1 VSSGPDARAHGA
13 RRRAREVAFRVAYQ
27 ADMAGD
33 GYAQAWELRRE
44 HEDELTSDQLGLITD
59 VVGLLESSAL
69 QIDDELRS
77 AIEQRWDVARLAATD
92 RAVLR
97 VAVAELL
104 ARPGSPARV
113 VLDEA
118 IEIARTF
125 GSEESGR
132 FVNGV
137 LDRAARHLRPAEF

>member
-1 VSSGPDARAHGA
+1 MLRASA
-13 RRRAREVAFRVAYQ
+13 
-27 ADMAGD
+27 
-33 GYAQAWELRRE
+33 E
-44 HEDELTSDQLGLITD
+44 HWPLN
-59 VVGLLESSAL
+59 
-69 QIDDELRS
+69 
-77 AIEQRWDVARLAATD
+77 RLAATD

-113 VLDEA
+113 VIDES
-118 IEIARTF
+118 IEIARRY

-137 LDRAARHLRPAEF
+137 LDKAARQLRAAEF

>member
-1 VSSGPDARAHGA
+1 MSPATGA

-27 ADMAGD
+27 ADVAGD
-33 GYAQAWELRRE
+33 AYPFAWSLRRE
-44 HEDELTSDQLGLITD
+44 QEERLTGDQLELIE
-59 VVGLLESSAL
+59 VLVGALEARGVEVDAELQSAL
-69 QIDDELRS
+69 E
-77 AIEQRWDVARLAATD
+77 ERWQVARLAATD

-118 IEIARTF
+118 IEIARTY

-137 LDRAARHLRPAEF
+137 LDRAARRLRPAEF

>member
-1 VSSGPDARAHGA
+1 VSPATGA

-27 ADMAGD
+27 ADIAGD
-33 GYAQAWELRRE
+33 AYARAWELRRE
-44 HEDELTSDQLGLITD
+44 SEEKLSADQLELIDD
-59 VVGLLESSAL
+59 VVAQLETGAPRVDEALQSAL
-69 QIDDELRS
+69 DD
-77 AIEQRWDVARLAATD
+77 RWTVARLAATD

-125 GSEESGR
+125 GSADSGA

-137 LDRAARHLRPAEF
+137 LDRAARRLRPAEF

>member
-1 VSSGPDARAHGA
+1 MSPATSA

-27 ADMAGD
+27 ADIAGD
-33 GYAQAWELRRE
+33 AYTQAWTLRRE
-44 HEDELTSDQLGLITD
+44 SEDKLTADQLELIGD
-59 VVGLLESSAL
+59 VVTLLETSAPQVDAEL
-69 QIDDELRS
+69 QAALED
-77 AIEQRWDVARLAATD
+77 RWTVARLAATD

-125 GSEESGR
+125 GSDDSGG

-137 LDRAARHLRPAEF
+137 LDRAARRLRPAEF

>member
-1 VSSGPDARAHGA
+1 MNPATGA
-13 RRRAREVAFRVAYQ
+13 RRRAREVVFRVAYQ
-27 ADMAGD
+27 ADVAGD
-33 GYAQAWELRRE
+33 AYPVAWSLRRE
-44 HEDELTSDQLGLITD
+44 QEERLTPDQLELIQD
-59 VVGLLESSAL
+59 LVEALEQRRSEVDGELQSAL
-69 QIDDELRS
+69 EG
-77 AIEQRWDVARLAATD
+77 WVVARLAATD

-104 ARPGSPARV
+104 SRPGSPARV

-118 IEIARTF
+118 IEIARTY

-137 LDRAARHLRPAEF
+137 LDRAARRLRPAEFA

>member
-1 VSSGPDARAHGA
+1 MSGPVAGA
-13 RRRAREVAFRVAYQ
+13 RRIARESAFKAAYQ
-27 ADMAGD
+27 ADVAGD
-33 GYAQAWELRRE
+33 GYEAAMRMRQEEEPLSGDGLELV
-44 HEDELTSDQLGLITD
+44 TD
-59 VVGLLESSAL
+59 VVKLLETRLPDVDAEI
-69 QIDDELRS
+69 QAAAE
-77 AIEQRWDVARLAATD
+77 RWPLARMAATD

-118 IEIARTF
+118 IEIARRY
-125 GSEESGR
+125 GSDESGG

-137 LDRAARHLRPAEF
+137 LDRIARHLRPAEF

>member
-1 VSSGPDARAHGA
+1 MSGPVAGA
-13 RRRAREVAFRVAYQ
+13 RRIARESAFKAAYQ
-27 ADMAGD
+27 ADVAGD
-33 GYAQAWELRRE
+33 GYEAAMHMRQEEEPLTGDGLELV
-44 HEDELTSDQLGLITD
+44 TD
-59 VVGLLESSAL
+59 VVKLLETRLPEVDAEI
-69 QIDDELRS
+69 QTAAE
-77 AIEQRWDVARLAATD
+77 RWPLARMAATD

-118 IEIARTF
+118 IEIARRY
-125 GSEESGR
+125 GSDESGG

-137 LDRAARHLRPAEF
+137 LDRIARHLRPAEF

>member
-1 VSSGPDARAHGA
+1 MSPATGA

-27 ADMAGD
+27 ADIAGD
-33 GYAQAWELRRE
+33 AYARAWELRRE
-44 HEDELTSDQLGLITD
+44 SEERLSADQLELIDD
-59 VVGLLESSAL
+59 VVAQLETGAPRVDEALQSAL
-69 QIDDELRS
+69 DD
-77 AIEQRWDVARLAATD
+77 RWTVARLAATD

-125 GSEESGR
+125 GSADSGA

-137 LDRAARHLRPAEF
+137 LDRAARRLRPAEF

>member
-1 VSSGPDARAHGA
+1 
-13 RRRAREVAFRVAYQ
+13 
-27 ADMAGD
+27 MAGD
-33 GYAQAWELRRE
+33 TYAQAWELRRE
-44 HEDELTSDQLGLITD
+44 QEDELTSDPLGLITD
-59 VVGLLESSAL
+59 LVGLLESSAPK
-69 QIDDELRS
+69 IDDELRA
-77 AIEQRWDVARLAATD
+77 AIAQRWDVARLAATD

-97 VAVAELL
+97 VAGAELL

-132 FVNGV
+132 FVNGA
-137 LDRAARHLRPAEF
+137 LDRAARHPRPAGLMLHAV

>member
-1 VSSGPDARAHGA
+1 MSSGSDARAHGA

>member
-1 VSSGPDARAHGA
+1 MSAPAPGA

-27 ADMAGD
+27 ADVAGD
-33 GYAQAWELRRE
+33 SYTFAWQLRRE
-44 HEDELTSDQLGLITD
+44 DEASLTDDQRELVSD
-59 VVGLLESSAL
+59 VVAVLESRGEEVDGC
-69 QIDDELRS
+69 IRS
-77 AIEQRWDVARLAATD
+77 AAEHWPLQRLAATD

-104 ARPGSPARV
+104 GRPGSPARV

-118 IEIARTF
+118 IEIARRF
-125 GSEESGR
+125 GGKESGP

-137 LDRAARHLRPAEF
+137 LDRAARGLRAAEF

>member
-1 VSSGPDARAHGA
+1 MSPATGA
-13 RRRAREVAFRVAYQ
+13 RRHAREVAFRVAYQ
-27 ADMAGD
+27 ADIAGD
-33 GYAQAWELRRE
+33 AYRQAWELRRGSE
-44 HEDELTSDQLGLITD
+44 EKLSADQLELIDD
-59 VVGLLESSAL
+59 VVALLESSAPQVDEAL
-69 QIDDELRS
+69 QSALDD
-77 AIEQRWDVARLAATD
+77 RWTVARLAATD

-125 GSEESGR
+125 GSDDSGA

-137 LDRAARHLRPAEF
+137 LDRAARRLRPTEF

>member
-1 VSSGPDARAHGA
+1 MSPATGA

-27 ADMAGD
+27 ADVAGD
-33 GYAQAWELRRE
+33 AYPVAWGLRRE
-44 HEDELTSDQLGLITD
+44 QEEKLTADQLELIED
-59 VVGLLESSAL
+59 LVAALEQRRGEVDGELQSAL
-69 QIDDELRS
+69 EG
-77 AIEQRWDVARLAATD
+77 WVVARLAATD

-104 ARPGSPARV
+104 SRPGSPARV
-113 VLDEA
+113 VLDES
-118 IEIARTF
+118 IEIARTY

-137 LDRAARHLRPAEF
+137 LDRAARRLRPAEFA

>member
-1 VSSGPDARAHGA
+1 MTGPTTGS
-13 RRRAREVAFRVAYQ
+13 RRHARETAFRVAYQ
-27 ADMAGD
+27 ADVAGD
-33 GYAQAWELRRE
+33 RYDAAWAMRRE
-44 HEDELTSDQLGLITD
+44 EEPLAADPRELVED
-59 VVGLLESSAL
+59 VVRVLDQRLEDVDTEIRTAAERWP
-69 QIDDELRS
+69 ID
-77 AIEQRWDVARLAATD
+77 RLAATD

-104 ARPGSPARV
+104 ARAGSPARV

-118 IEIARTF
+118 IEIARRF

-137 LDRAARHLRPAEF
+137 LDKIARRLRPAEFS

>member
-1 VSSGPDARAHGA
+1 MSPATGA

-27 ADMAGD
+27 ADIAGD
-33 GYAQAWELRRE
+33 AYPVAWSLRRE
-44 HEDELTSDQLGLITD
+44 QEEKLTADQLELIED
-59 VVGLLESSAL
+59 VVGALEQRRSEVDGELQSAL
-69 QIDDELRS
+69 ED
-77 AIEQRWDVARLAATD
+77 WVVARLAATD

-104 ARPGSPARV
+104 SRPGSPARV

-118 IEIARTF
+118 IEIARTY

-137 LDRAARHLRPAEF
+137 LDRAARHLRPAEFA

>member
-1 VSSGPDARAHGA
+1 MSPATGA

-27 ADMAGD
+27 ADIAGD
-33 GYAQAWELRRE
+33 AYPVAWGLRRE
-44 HEDELTSDQLGLITD
+44 QEDKLSPDQLELIED
-59 VVGLLESSAL
+59 LVGALEQRHGEVDGAL
-69 QIDDELRS
+69 QAALED
-77 AIEQRWDVARLAATD
+77 RWVVARLAATD

-104 ARPGSPARV
+104 SRPGSPARV

-118 IEIARTF
+118 IEIARTY

-137 LDRAARHLRPAEF
+137 LDRAARNLRPAEFA

>member
-1 VSSGPDARAHGA
+1 MTPATGA

-27 ADMAGD
+27 ADVAGD
-33 GYAQAWELRRE
+33 AYSFAWKLRQ
-44 HEDELTSDQLGLITD
+44 EDEDPLSNDQRELVDDLVT
-59 VVGLLESSAL
+59 LLEARVVEV
-69 QIDDELRS
+69 DGMLRDS
-77 AIEQRWDVARLAATD
+77 MEERWPLHRLAATD

-97 VAVAELL
+97 IAVAELL

-118 IEIARTF
+118 IEIARRF
-125 GSEESGR
+125 GSQESGR

-137 LDRAARHLRPAEF
+137 LDRAVRRLRPGEFA